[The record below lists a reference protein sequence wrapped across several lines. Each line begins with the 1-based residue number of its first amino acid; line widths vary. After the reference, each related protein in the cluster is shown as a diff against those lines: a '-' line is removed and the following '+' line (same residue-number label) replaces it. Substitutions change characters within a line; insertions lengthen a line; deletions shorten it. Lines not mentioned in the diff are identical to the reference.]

1 MIQKKFVKAGDWR
14 TLNWFW
20 NVKATLFFAGHA
32 GAQIKVRYGNGWPIG
47 YDSQKQTL
55 DGRNYKKLTVGIV
68 SVAYARAQI
77 RVGSDTEVTYDL
89 YMGDVAVNSPE
100 IPF

>member
-1 MIQKKFVKAGDWR
+1 MKAGDWR
-14 TLNWFW
+14 TLSWFW
-20 NVKATLFFAGHA
+20 NVKATLFFAGPA

-55 DGRNYKKLTVGIV
+55 DGHTYRKMTVGIV

-77 RVGSDTEVTYDL
+77 RVATDTGVTYDI
-89 YMGDVAVNSPE
+89 YMGDVAVTTPE